1 MKVLADGALA
11 GSAEEAIRQA
21 VTYPYAHSA
30 TIGFRDEHQ
39 IDMAVRIAEGKSV
52 APGSGRAGC
61 RLILGHALFPR
72 GPNRLRTRRPF
83 NDWGHD
89 QLREDQ

>member
-39 IDMAVRIAEGKSV
+39 IDMAVRIAEGKSLAPDLV
-52 APGSGRAGC
+52 AQAVG
-61 RLILGHALFPR
+61 
-72 GPNRLRTRRPF
+72 
-83 NDWGHD
+83 
-89 QLREDQ
+89 